1 MSYSKHRV
9 RRAVRIDFR
18 SSNMELEWK
27 NDELGQLFRW
37 TLRPDVASAEPA
49 GIVRI
54 HLMQR
59 LHTIDARRA
68 RPHDWR
74 GWLRLAHQWFNDHV
88 LSSEVMWPT
97 SLHSARA
104 GQLAR
109 YQMLS
114 LWTLQTPN
122 FGHSL
127 PMI

>member
-1 MSYSKHRV
+1 MNYSNQRV

-18 SSNMELEWK
+18 SSNAELEWQ

-37 TLRPDVASAEPA
+37 TLRPDVASLEPA
-49 GIVRI
+49 AGVKIQ
-54 HLMQR
+54 LMQR
-59 LHTIDARRA
+59 LLMVAARRA
-68 RPHDWR
+68 QPR
-74 GWLRLAHQWFNDHV
+74 GWLHWAQRWFNDHV
-88 LSSEVMWPT
+88 LSSEVMWPA

-114 LWTLQTPN
+114 MWMLHAPN